1 MNKINSC
8 APGKTILFGEHS
20 VVYGYPAIAM
30 AIDIQSYC
38 EISKASKDIIELI
51 FDNYGIKLHSAHY
64 LELINSIP
72 EKFKHFA
79 LCFQLFKKDYGIEFE
94 NIRIHL
100 TSDLFPGSGLG
111 SSASTSVALINAI
124 NKFYRLD
131 LSKEEISDIGYKM
144 EEVVHGSPS
153 GIDNTT
159 CTYGNIINY
168 EKGKFEFLTSPVD
181 LKILISYTDIE
192 HDTKKAINNI
202 KMLKEEK
209 PDLVSNYLK
218 EMGSIART
226 AKKALHSGNILEM
239 GRLMNRNQQL
249 LSLLGVSNEKIDV
262 INKIAN
268 NNGAYGS
275 KLTGA
280 GLGGC
285 VITLGEKKT
294 LERISQL
301 LKNKNIMNF
310 LTSINEKGVRTD
322 EE

>member
-1 MNKINSC
+1 MKKINSC

-20 VVYGYPAIAM
+20 VVYGYPAISM
-30 AIDIQSYC
+30 AINIQSYC
-38 EISKASKDIIELI
+38 EITEISEDSIELI
-51 FDNYGIKLHSAHY
+51 FDSYNIKLRSAQY
-64 LELINSIP
+64 LELIDSIP
-72 EKFKHFA
+72 EKFKQFS
-79 LCFQLFKKDYGIEFE
+79 LCFQIFKRDYGIEFE
-94 NIRIHL
+94 NTRIHL
-100 TSDLFPGSGLG
+100 SSDLFPGSGLG
-111 SSASTSVALINAI
+111 SSASTSIALINGI
-124 NKFYRLD
+124 NNFYQLG
-131 LSKEEISDIGYKM
+131 LSREDMSDIGYKM

-168 EKGKFEFLTSPVD
+168 EKGEFEFLTSPVD

-209 PDLVSNYLK
+209 PDIVSKYLK
-218 EMGSIART
+218 EMGSIAKS
-226 AKKALHSGNILEM
+226 AKKALGSGNILEM

-249 LSLLGVSNEKIDV
+249 LSLLGVSNEKIDF

-268 NNGAYGS
+268 SNGAYGS

-301 LKNKNIMNF
+301 LKKREITNF